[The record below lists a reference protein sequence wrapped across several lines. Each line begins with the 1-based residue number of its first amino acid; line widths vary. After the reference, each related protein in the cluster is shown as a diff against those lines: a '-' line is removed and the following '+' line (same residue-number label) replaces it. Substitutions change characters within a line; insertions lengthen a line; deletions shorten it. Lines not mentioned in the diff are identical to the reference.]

1 MAHRLFFLLMAGSS
15 ALALIRAFVLA
26 GLLSREDFGRYAIL
40 IAVAMFLSSIP
51 ALGLVEESRKLFPR
65 LFVEG
70 RPSEIRGRAD
80 HVTRILAVRIIMVG
94 VVATLIAWVAISPWW
109 GAATALLM
117 MIAFGNGWC
126 SVMASALR
134 AGTSTLPL
142 GITSF
147 LRASMTLPLTVAAA
161 MHFGLMGALCGEAV
175 GALAGGAVMRASLQR
190 LYPAD
195 GKDGSIYSHRA
206 SRAGLLVFFGGAFV
220 SAPFYLNR
228 PVAALAFSPAEV
240 GTFGLLLVFVGAL
253 QAVTAICD
261 QVIGPRLIH
270 WQHGGMSMAQQ
281 KHRFFLVI
289 AALAALSLAAFGV
302 IWIGTKLPLA
312 APIADKYALTG
323 AVLLPAAALAALNI
337 TSTADWML
345 QAHDRERIITI
356 AAAENLAA
364 FGVLTILVIAKSIGM
379 ETYIWGLA
387 AAKLCQL
394 GVQLAAIIRLPLVR

>member
-147 LRASMTLPLTVAAA
+147 LRASMTLPSK
-161 MHFGLMGALCGEAV
+161 
-175 GALAGGAVMRASLQR
+175 RW
-190 LYPAD
+190 P
-195 GKDGSIYSHRA
+195 
-206 SRAGLLVFFGGAFV
+206 
-220 SAPFYLNR
+220 
-228 PVAALAFSPAEV
+228 
-240 GTFGLLLVFVGAL
+240 
-253 QAVTAICD
+253 TA
-261 QVIGPRLIH
+261 R
-270 WQHGGMSMAQQ
+270 
-281 KHRFFLVI
+281 R
-289 AALAALSLAAFGV
+289 
-302 IWIGTKLPLA
+302 
-312 APIADKYALTG
+312 
-323 AVLLPAAALAALNI
+323 
-337 TSTADWML
+337 
-345 QAHDRERIITI
+345 R
-356 AAAENLAA
+356 
-364 FGVLTILVIAKSIGM
+364 
-379 ETYIWGLA
+379 
-387 AAKLCQL
+387 
-394 GVQLAAIIRLPLVR
+394 